1 MKTEAIQNL
10 IKSGPS
16 LVLGRDSGQ
25 TGEWER
31 SIGKKQ
37 RKGFRCAWLEGQPA
51 AGYLEA
57 GSLAW
62 LVWVTYWGFSGLE
75 SLTESCPSRAEAP
88 GACCCQGWGPGGV
101 LFSYMVWPLPFWIF
115 NLSVLYLKQTVLI
128 CQEYFFLLGTIKNI
142 FSVKYGWEASLHKSL
157 VFLYI
162 LQVEAQTS
170 YIPDYFLRMFVEQP
184 LKLEMISFLWNRP
197 HICL

>member
-37 RKGFRCAWLEGQPA
+37 RKGFGCAWLEGQPA

-62 LVWVTYWGFSGLE
+62 LVWVTYWGFSGWE

-88 GACCCQGWGPGGV
+88 GAYCCQGWGPGGV

-142 FSVKYGWEASLHKSL
+142 FSKVWLGGKSPQVSCFSIHLASRGTDILHSWLFFKD
-157 VFLYI
+157 VCRTAFE
-162 LQVEAQTS
+162 VR
-170 YIPDYFLRMFVEQP
+170 DD
-184 LKLEMISFLWNRP
+184 
-197 HICL
+197 